1 MDLDD
6 LRRKLRGQPSV
17 KQEADALRTKEK
29 ALKFGLATPDN
40 TDAAKIAKWLTWRD
54 VVGAGKL
61 EWAVSCPWCQAP
73 AFVSEKHGKACS
85 KPACGRRWDGP
96 NIECEHCK
104 RPGIQASLTPAATM
118 YEDDGDAPLV
128 LCEACAKEYNDYW
141 QEQWDE
147 YNAGRL

>member
-6 LRRKLRGQPSV
+6 LRRKLRGQPS
-17 KQEADALRTKEK
+17 KADDATALRLKEA
-29 ALKFGLATPDN
+29 ALKSAVARVVPGDLGG
-40 TDAAKIAKWLTWRD
+40 WLKWRD

-61 EWAVSCPWCQAP
+61 EWDTSCPWCQAP

-104 RPGIQASLTPAATM
+104 RPGIQASVTPAATM
-118 YEDDGDAPLV
+118 YEDGGDAPLM
-128 LCEACAKEYNDYW
+128 LCEVCAKEYNDYW